1 MVRTQ
6 IRSQP
11 GSHLA
16 PVCLFPRSRV
26 LGAPRGSDGIY
37 PDLTL
42 TSGTRNEK
50 ARHLSVTGSR
60 LTRSGPAAHASGD
73 GRSRAATMVCAAP
86 QGVAYLP
93 SLRRC
98 TRVRRSSLR
107 CFFLDI
113 RLRRFL
119 ITEPIGLFLAFSLYS
134 ARTPVYVRPSS
145 RVARQAWLPVSALSV
160 PRSPSAAHRAPA
172 GEHDG
177 VSSYRANTGRTKRG
191 SRPGCDRA

>member
-1 MVRTQ
+1 VRTQ

-11 GSHLA
+11 GSRLA

-26 LGAPRGSDGIY
+26 LVAPGGSDSIY
-37 PDLTL
+37 LDLTM
-42 TSGTRNEK
+42 TSDTRNEK

-60 LTRSGPAAHASGD
+60 LTRSGPAAHASGG
-73 GRSRAATMVCAAP
+73 GRRRAAT
-86 QGVAYLP
+86 VAYLP
-93 SLRRC
+93 SFLRC

-119 ITEPIGLFLAFSLYS
+119 ITEPIGLFLAFSLCS

-145 RVARQAWLPVSALSV
+145 RGRSASLAPGIRGPSARAPPVPRTGHRQANMTVIHRTGPIAGE
-160 PRSPSAAHRAPA
+160 RNGDRAPA
-172 GEHDG
+172 MTGAPDG
-177 VSSYRANTGRTKRG
+177 TG
-191 SRPGCDRA
+191 A